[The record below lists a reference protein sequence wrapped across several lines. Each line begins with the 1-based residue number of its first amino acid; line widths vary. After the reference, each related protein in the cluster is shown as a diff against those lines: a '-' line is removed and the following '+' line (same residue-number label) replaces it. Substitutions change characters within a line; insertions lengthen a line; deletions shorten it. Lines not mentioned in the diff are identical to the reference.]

1 MFAEPGDRLMSPA
14 PARSRRGIRYI
25 APYDLG
31 GYSTAARR
39 NLIGLRNAGVPF
51 TWTPMISGFDWH
63 LGYQPFTGRY
73 IGDPDLDPFCNL
85 PIDYD
90 TVIVH
95 TVPEYLVRWRSQEP
109 DRMLVAHTVWET
121 DRLPHHWV
129 VSLEQADHILVPCT
143 WNKAVF
149 EQRGLT
155 AGVSIFPHIAVAP
168 EPIQGPSIQDIP
180 DDHFVF
186 YTIEVWSARKALWN
200 TLTAYLDTFTESDP
214 VMLVLKT
221 SDHAMCC
228 RGLFGRFGRTRD
240 AVNRILRRYHRPARV
255 KLLTGHLSRQ
265 DISRLHARGDCYVS
279 LSRGEGWNLGAF
291 DATAHGKPVIVTGFG
306 GPTDYLPPDTAY
318 LVDYRLTPV
327 QVEFGKPSFA
337 EDQNWAEPSITHA
350 SALMREVVSNRA
362 DAARRGAELQTRV
375 LARFAEQTVIGHLRD
390 TLDAL

>member
-1 MFAEPGDRLMSPA
+1 MSPG

-25 APYDLG
+25 APYDLE

-73 IGDPDLDPFCNL
+73 IGDPELDPFCNL

-95 TVPEYLVRWRSQEP
+95 MVPEFLVRWRSQEP
-109 DRMLVAHTVWET
+109 NRMLVAHTVWET

-129 VSLEQADHILVPCT
+129 VPLEQADHILVPCM

-155 AGVSIFPHIAVAP
+155 AGVSVFPHIAVAP
-168 EPIQGPSIQDIP
+168 EPIQGPPILDIT

-186 YTIEVWSARKALWN
+186 YSIEVWSARKALWN
-200 TLTAYLDTFTESDP
+200 TLTAYLDTFTERDL
-214 VMLVLKT
+214 VTLVLKT
-221 SDHAMCC
+221 TPHTMCC
-228 RGLFGRFGRTRD
+228 RGLFGGFARTQD
-240 AVNRILRRYHRPARV
+240 AVDRILRRYHHSARV
-255 KLLTGHLSRQ
+255 KLLTGHLSHQ
-265 DISRLHARGDCYVS
+265 DIRRLHARGNCYVS
-279 LSRGEGWNLGAF
+279 LSHGEGWNLGAF
-291 DATAHGKPVIVTGFG
+291 DAAAHGKPVIITGFG
-306 GPTDYLPPDTAY
+306 GQKDYLPRDTAY
-318 LVDYRLTPV
+318 FVDYRLTPV
-327 QVEFGKPSFA
+327 KDELGKPSFA
-337 EDQNWAEPSITHA
+337 EDQHWAEPSIAHA
-350 SALMREVVSNRA
+350 SALMREAVSNRA
-362 DAARRGAELQTRV
+362 DAARRGAELRTYV
-375 LARFAEQTVIGHLRD
+375 LARFTEQAVIGGLLD